1 MDKGAEMDENIFSGI
16 GLVNSAPYPIKKED
30 LIKLHMSYMLART
43 GAMFKWKG
51 LPDTIPQRILE
62 GQIQKGYTGIIK
74 KDGKFYQVFGTLSS
88 ELDYNYM
95 PTKYIVANPYLVT
108 QTFTINKDVV
118 IIPNDNRYMGLYPL
132 CRYYATL
139 LSENVISKNILTVNS
154 RAMNVFKV
162 TNERQYND
170 VIEFIKK
177 LYDGDIDAIVQKEI
191 YSNIDTLPFADSRSH
206 QSITEL
212 IEDQQYIKAAWY
224 NDLGLQANYNMK
236 RESINSNEAQL
247 NESALRPFVDVML
260 ESRKNACKK
269 IKEIFGLELNV
280 EFDSSWETQKKTEE
294 LELKNLSI
302 NMDKN
307 KENEVKENEVKEQEN
322 DDNKED

>member
-1 MDKGAEMDENIFSGI
+1 MDENIFSGI
-16 GLVNSAPYPIKKED
+16 GYVNQAPYPIKKEE
-30 LIKLHMSYMLART
+30 LVKLHMSYMLART

-51 LPDTIPQRILE
+51 VPEDTIPQRILE
-62 GQIQKGYTGIIK
+62 GQIQKGYTGIINEK
-74 KDGKFYQVFGTLSS
+74 GKYYQVYGTLSS
-88 ELDYNYM
+88 ELDHNYM
-95 PTKYIVANPYLVT
+95 PTKCIVANPYLVT
-108 QTFTINKDVV
+108 KTFTINKDIV

-139 LSENVISKNILTVNS
+139 LSENVISKNILTINS

-162 TNERQYND
+162 TNERQRQD
-170 VIEFIKK
+170 VIEFIEK

-247 NESALRPFVDVML
+247 NESALRPFVDIML
-260 ESRKNACKK
+260 ESRRKACDKL
-269 IKEIFGLELNV
+269 KEVFGIEWSVDFN
-280 EFDSSWETQKKTEE
+280 SSWKTQRDTEQ

-307 KENEVKENEVKEQEN
+307 NENEVKENEVKEQKN
-322 DDNKED
+322 DDDKKD

>member
-1 MDKGAEMDENIFSGI
+1 M
-16 GLVNSAPYPIKKED
+16 
-30 LIKLHMSYMLART
+30 LHYCQKML
-43 GAMFKWKG
+43 F
-51 LPDTIPQRILE
+51 Q
-62 GQIQKGYTGIIK
+62 
-74 KDGKFYQVFGTLSS
+74 
-88 ELDYNYM
+88 
-95 PTKYIVANPYLVT
+95 
-108 QTFTINKDVV
+108 
-118 IIPNDNRYMGLYPL
+118 
-132 CRYYATL
+132 
-139 LSENVISKNILTVNS
+139 KNILTVNS

-191 YSNIDTLPFADSRSH
+191 YSNIETLPFADSRSH

-269 IKEIFGLELNV
+269 IKEIFGLELDV